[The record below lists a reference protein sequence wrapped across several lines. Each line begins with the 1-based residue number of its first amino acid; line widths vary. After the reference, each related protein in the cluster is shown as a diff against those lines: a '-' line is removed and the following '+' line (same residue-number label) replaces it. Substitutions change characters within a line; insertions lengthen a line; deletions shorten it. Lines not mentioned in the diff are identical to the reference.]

1 MSDVEQIRD
10 CASSLYALA
19 LKARDNNLDDYAAQ
33 LEELAAEASAHA
45 ERLNSEVQSGRA
57 SNSSSRNRI
66 SLSKLYRL
74 TPQYRTKSSTEQ
86 VKTGVK
92 HN

>member
-19 LKARDNNLDDYAAQ
+19 LNARDNNLDDYAAQ

-45 ERLNSEVQSGRA
+45 ERLNSEVQKRSGQQQQQ
-57 SNSSSRNRI
+57 
-66 SLSKLYRL
+66 
-74 TPQYRTKSSTEQ
+74 PQPNKSQ
-86 VKTGVK
+86 
-92 HN
+92 

>member
-1 MSDVEQIRD
+1 MTKRSSALIRTRRTSVSVSDVEQIRD

-45 ERLNSEVQSGRA
+45 ERLNSEVQKRSGQQQQQ
-57 SNSSSRNRI
+57 
-66 SLSKLYRL
+66 
-74 TPQYRTKSSTEQ
+74 PQPNKSQ
-86 VKTGVK
+86 
-92 HN
+92 

>member
-19 LKARDNNLDDYAAQ
+19 LNARDNNLHDYAAQ

-45 ERLNSEVQSGRA
+45 ERLNSEVQKRSGQQQQQ
-57 SNSSSRNRI
+57 
-66 SLSKLYRL
+66 
-74 TPQYRTKSSTEQ
+74 PQPNKPQ
-86 VKTGVK
+86 
-92 HN
+92 